1 MHTSTLLVRFHN
13 LSSLS
18 VFKRF
23 LSYERLFLK
32 HVHGTLDTPGHVD
45 FTVEVERALR
55 VLDGGILVLCGVSG
69 VQSQSLTVDRQM
81 KRYNVPRLAFI
92 NKLDRQGSNPDK
104 VIGQLRDQLKLNAAA
119 VQIPVGLENNHE
131 GVVDLI
137 EQKQYTFKGDR
148 GEIVEEGP
156 ISEDLLELV
165 EEKRMELLERL
176 ADADDEIAEAFLMEE
191 IPDVEALKA
200 GIRRSVI
207 ACKVRPTCI
216 GVVLRGRIVLFSCS
230 V

>member
-1 MHTSTLLVRFHN
+1 
-13 LSSLS
+13 
-18 VFKRF
+18 
-23 LSYERLFLK
+23 
-32 HVHGTLDTPGHVD
+32 
-45 FTVEVERALR
+45 VEVERALR

-119 VQIPVGLENNHE
+119 VQIPVGLENSHE

-137 EQKQYTFKGDR
+137 EQKQYTFRGDR

-156 ISEDLLELV
+156 ISEDLLDLV
-165 EEKRMELLERL
+165 EQKRMELLERL

-191 IPDVEALKA
+191 VPDVETLKA
-200 GIRRSVI
+200 GIRRAVI
-207 ACKVRPTCI
+207 ACKVWFDLYRVSTEIEAVMSRAEDFYIRVLTFLLLVCTCFYGI
-216 GVVLRGRIVLFSCS
+216 CV
-230 V
+230 